1 LTAEDFSETQ
11 ILNQYVEM
19 SVYIFTT
26 SSSIK
31 LVTMTYLVNNL
42 HADVLLDTDILTKK
56 EVNIDLKRKKLTIKY
71 RKTDLVFKTLNNS
84 INMHI
89 MT

>member
-1 LTAEDFSETQ
+1 
-11 ILNQYVEM
+11 M

-26 SSSIK
+26 LSSIK
-31 LVTMTYLVNNL
+31 LVIMTYLVNNL
-42 HADVLLDTDILTKK
+42 HTDVLLDTDILTR
-56 EVNIDLKRKKLTIKY
+56 EEINIDLKRKKLTIEY

-84 INMHI
+84 ISMYI